1 MQENKLRIIIIIL
14 VIMIFVIAIGGTA
27 LYFTTDLLKSS
38 QVLFQKYIVQD
49 AQNIVDVFEISK
61 EEKNIDL
68 LRNSDYKEETNATLK
83 YLEKEND
90 EEEVYTIKENGINK
104 AQEKSTY
111 KNITASYG
119 DNTIMSVDL
128 LGQNN
133 TYGFR
138 LANLVQQFVSVENA
152 TIPYFVSTL
161 GKDGKQF
168 NETMKAVD
176 ISGLLDFSDDEIN
189 QLSQTYLGLISSD
202 IDKTHY
208 KSKRNSVITL
218 NNKESV
224 TTNAYILTL
233 TQNEVD
239 KIYKRVLNQAIN
251 DEIILGKIDSI
262 DEKIKEAGFSEADGN
277 SLKEKYTK
285 KLQTIIDGLEY
296 QGTDNR
302 QIIITVYEEK
312 GTTVRTTIQTEKNEY
327 VLDVDNNNGKTLSL
341 KTTQT
346 TDDEKISKLYTLGKL
361 DNDGKRD
368 RVFSYTDSNQTL
380 NIALNTTQTDSEI
393 NVDANLNYKSQEI
406 NNIDFTSK
414 TNITLSASEA
424 IPVNFDEK
432 NNIVLNNYEGE
443 KVLAILESL
452 KDRTISSLEN
462 TQGIIN
468 SKLLN
473 NIILKIDDREQ
484 RKQQEEQDN
493 LELKKEKFNNK
504 FALYEGEEDELQ
516 YVEKLLET
524 AGKNMTDYQVISGTQ
539 IRLLIKEGVEN
550 EQKAKE
556 ILTAI
561 ENTRETF
568 TIKLNRNQDGYVD
581 SIDIIVTEKK

>member
-1 MQENKLRIIIIIL
+1 M
-14 VIMIFVIAIGGTA
+14 
-27 LYFTTDLLKSS
+27 
-38 QVLFQKYIVQD
+38 
-49 AQNIVDVFEISK
+49 
-61 EEKNIDL
+61 
-68 LRNSDYKEETNATLK
+68 
-83 YLEKEND
+83 
-90 EEEVYTIKENGINK
+90 
-104 AQEKSTY
+104 
-111 KNITASYG
+111 
-119 DNTIMSVDL
+119 
-128 LGQNN
+128 
-133 TYGFR
+133 
-138 LANLVQQFVSVENA
+138 
-152 TIPYFVSTL
+152 
-161 GKDGKQF
+161 
-168 NETMKAVD
+168 
-176 ISGLLDFSDDEIN
+176 
-189 QLSQTYLGLISSD
+189 
-202 IDKTHY
+202 
-208 KSKRNSVITL
+208 
-218 NNKESV
+218 
-224 TTNAYILTL
+224 
-233 TQNEVD
+233 
-239 KIYKRVLNQAIN
+239 
-251 DEIILGKIDSI
+251 
-262 DEKIKEAGFSEADGN
+262 
-277 SLKEKYTK
+277 
-285 KLQTIIDGLEY
+285 
-296 QGTDNR
+296 
-302 QIIITVYEEK
+302 
-312 GTTVRTTIQTEKNEY
+312 
-327 VLDVDNNNGKTLSL
+327 
-341 KTTQT
+341 
-346 TDDEKISKLYTLGKL
+346 
-361 DNDGKRD
+361 
-368 RVFSYTDSNQTL
+368 
-380 NIALNTTQTDSEI
+380 
-393 NVDANLNYKSQEI
+393 DANLNYKSQEI

-504 FALYEGEEDELQ
+504 FALYEGEEVELQ